1 MILNI
6 PLQKNKIILALGAE
20 SAGNFSVYSNKAI
33 YLSEDF
39 GDLLDDKNFKKYKA
53 TLEIFL
59 RKNQLRPNIVLTDLH
74 PNYITT
80 ILGKNLA
87 KKFKADYL
95 QIQHHLAHIF
105 SQIGNNFIQNNKIQT
120 PNTIY
125 GLALDGTGYGT
136 DGKIWGGE
144 VFKISSLKMQTTRIG
159 HLENQI
165 MIGGELAIKEPARIL
180 ISILSNFQKKES
192 IYNYVKKYYT
202 KNQFELLF
210 NQLEQNFNCIETSST
225 GRILDAISVLLGF
238 AKNQRTYKHEATHLL
253 EKNSTIPYKDFRP
266 KIIKKSKT
274 KLILDTTYIL
284 KYILKYIPGN
294 VNGNI
299 PRDPKRLAA
308 TAQIYIIQGLEEIV
322 KNYALKTVHQKKNSK
337 NKQQLIL
344 SGGISNNKII
354 SNYFNKKKSNDST
367 AEALDSIIPRGDA
380 GISLGQIIFWLL
392 NN

>member
-192 IYNYVKKYYT
+192 IYSYVKKYYT

-253 EKNSTIPYKDFRP
+253 EKNSTIPYKDFHP

>member
-192 IYNYVKKYYT
+192 IYSYVKKYYT

-367 AEALDSIIPRGDA
+367 EALDSIIPRGDA